1 MKSKMSKRKAESDSK
16 REFNDQW
23 ENELLFI
30 AGPSGK
36 PLCIVCENTLSQNRK
51 HDLKRH
57 YTTQHQTEIEGK
69 LKLVLGSELRKEYV
83 TKKKEE
89 IRKRQNVFR
98 KISCENLAMIEAS
111 YEIALALAKK
121 KKAFSDGEEIVKPC
135 LQIFAR
141 RLGDTS
147 IERKADEI
155 ALSKQTVTRRT
166 EELSHDVVQQLKD
179 LVQSCTFFSLA
190 LDESTDVCDVAQL
203 SIFIRGIDDNFSVF
217 EELLSLESLHGKTRG
232 SDIFEKVKSCLESL
246 QIDSSKL
253 ISVCTDGAPSMIGR
267 VAGTTALLEEFL
279 NRPLLKYHCI
289 IHQQSLCGKTLNLQH
304 VMLPVLKCVNKIR
317 ARALNR
323 REFREFCEMLD
334 MEYGDL
340 ALHSEVRWL
349 SRGQVLN
356 RFWKLKS
363 AVHDFLEEKSE
374 LSEERALLSDSNWLF
389 DLAFLTDVTIHLN
402 ALNLKL
408 QGKGKL
414 FPSLVNDINAF
425 KMKLKLFVSQLENDD
440 LSHFPHLKEQSEC
453 APDND
458 NLTKYTEK
466 IKLLQESFESR
477 FHDFA
482 KEECCILAFTNPFSL
497 SEQNIMKL
505 PSKIQMELIDL
516 KTNSSLKAKFHEL
529 SSVPSASD
537 MINYW
542 RSLPCENFP
551 ELRKFAQSFICRFGT
566 TYRCEQT
573 FSAMKLVKS
582 KTRSRLTDANL
593 KNTLLLSVTHINP
606 NIEKLAKSKQPQK
619 SHN

>member
-1 MKSKMSKRKAESDSK
+1 M
-16 REFNDQW
+16 
-23 ENELLFI
+23 
-30 AGPSGK
+30 
-36 PLCIVCENTLSQNRK
+36 CENTLSQNRK

-57 YTTQHQTEIEGK
+57 YTAQHQTEIEGK

-89 IRKRQNVFR
+89 IRKRQNVFC

-135 LQIFAR
+135 LQIFGR
-141 RLGDTS
+141 RLGDKS

-179 LVQSCTFFSLA
+179 LVKSCTFFSLA

-317 ARALNR
+317 
-323 REFREFCEMLD
+323 
-334 MEYGDL
+334 G
-340 ALHSEVRWL
+340 
-349 SRGQVLN
+349 
-356 RFWKLKS
+356 KS
-363 AVHDFLEEKSE
+363 
-374 LSEERALLSDSNWLF
+374 
-389 DLAFLTDVTIHLN
+389 
-402 ALNLKL
+402 
-408 QGKGKL
+408 
-414 FPSLVNDINAF
+414 
-425 KMKLKLFVSQLENDD
+425 
-440 LSHFPHLKEQSEC
+440 
-453 APDND
+453 
-458 NLTKYTEK
+458 
-466 IKLLQESFESR
+466 IK
-477 FHDFA
+477 
-482 KEECCILAFTNPFSL
+482 
-497 SEQNIMKL
+497 
-505 PSKIQMELIDL
+505 
-516 KTNSSLKAKFHEL
+516 
-529 SSVPSASD
+529 
-537 MINYW
+537 
-542 RSLPCENFP
+542 
-551 ELRKFAQSFICRFGT
+551 
-566 TYRCEQT
+566 
-573 FSAMKLVKS
+573 
-582 KTRSRLTDANL
+582 
-593 KNTLLLSVTHINP
+593 
-606 NIEKLAKSKQPQK
+606 
-619 SHN
+619 